1 MGWATWTDDWNA
13 YQQDP
18 EGLNYCAYNPM
29 MTAFVLLLLKWIMI
43 PVAIAL
49 TCCCVCCGAMCCACF
64 KPNTEEKATLPE
76 HKMYFKSP
84 TYKAKTRKEKM
95 TDLWKVLVPTFEE
108 DEDLNDVEP
117 KEFPWELFPNFF
129 RQKGNGSFC
138 QSSDEIKKNR
148 PKTTHTQGLVA
159 KVSWIPTTT
168 ATTKHSGMYA
178 SQQDE
183 VTIRL
188 SETQMLTDESSGL
201 QPSLALKF
209 LVDGRRSDNLFA
221 MSGLKP
227 TDSWDF
233 MS

>member
-1 MGWATWTDDWNA
+1 MLSKLILALIVAAATMEEALAGQDLRLLNDECTDENGENIDC
-13 YQQDP
+13 D
-18 EGLNYCAYNPM
+18 
-29 MTAFVLLLLKWIMI
+29 TAEDQAEDAEKKKAF
-43 PVAIAL
+43 
-49 TCCCVCCGAMCCACF
+49 
-64 KPNTEEKATLPE
+64 EKATLPE

-129 RQKGNGSFC
+129 KQKGNGSFC

-168 ATTKHSGMYA
+168 ATTKYTGMYA

-183 VTIRL
+183 VIIRL

-221 MSGLKP
+221 MSGMKP